1 MGNVLALTRK
11 ELREF
16 FDAPAA
22 YIVVVVFLLVS
33 GWMFFSQLFLFERA
47 DARALFAPSP
57 FSPSM
62 LVVILAPAVAMR
74 LIAEERKTGTIELLT
89 TMPITDAHVILG
101 KFFAAFLL
109 MAVAL
114 GLTVAYPL
122 SVSFI
127 GPLDWG
133 PVISGYVGILLFA
146 GSLLAV
152 GLACSTL
159 TDSQIVAFI
168 AGFIV
173 CAVLYYI
180 YWLQFFVPRGLAPV
194 VEFVSVSFHLDN
206 MARGV
211 IDSRDVVY
219 YFSLTAGALI
229 LAMRSLSRQHA

>member
-1 MGNVLALTRK
+1 MRNVLAVGRK

-22 YIVVVVFLLVS
+22 YIVVVVFLLVA

-62 LVVILAPAVAMR
+62 LMVILAPAVAMR

-101 KFFAAFLL
+101 KFLAAFAL

-114 GLTVAYPL
+114 GLTVAYPF
-122 SVSFI
+122 SVWLI

-159 TDSQIVAFI
+159 SDSQIVAFI
-168 AGFIV
+168 VGFIV
-173 CAVLYYI
+173 CAVLYYV
-180 YWLQFFVPRGLAPV
+180 YWLQFFLPRGLAPI

-211 IDSRDVVY
+211 IDSRDVIY
-219 YFSLTAGALI
+219 YVSLTAGALV
-229 LAMRSLSRQHA
+229 LAVRSLSRQHA

>member
-219 YFSLTAGALI
+219 YVSLTAGALI